1 MLPAVINNCP
11 SAEDDFLP
19 LSEYQAQT
27 PETFF
32 EGKPVLYFHDEN
44 IKAWVSEQ
52 QYEQLF
58 FFSKTTSDPS
68 ASSKPTP
75 PESHALGNEDKHLRE
90 ENNVEVFVSSRKLTL
105 FSRNSGSGVEIPYPA
120 ISLHAIKHF
129 KQLDNKPDRPED
141 DPFGFAGV
149 YMQLEFSDSGPDD
162 DESFEPIE
170 LTLIPYKAGG
180 GAHHNDDDPAI
191 IDPLNAERTNALF
204 NQVSA
209 CSNLNPD
216 PRHENEDGDD
226 DNDDDE
232 FNADHII
239 FEGSVDQGVAIDG
252 LPGVLQGSNS
262 GGLPPPMPGSS
273 GWITAENVNEYFDE
287 DGNWIGD
294 GGVSGELGDG
304 AGRVRGRDEV
314 EPDGTN
320 GHEEV
325 VKDGDTKRPRTE

>member
-1 MLPAVINNCP
+1 MLPAVINSRP

-44 IKAWVSEQ
+44 VKAWVSNE

-58 FFSKTTSDPS
+58 FFSKATADNS
-68 ASSKPTP
+68 ASLNPTP
-75 PESHALGNEDKHLRE
+75 PESHALGNEDKHTRE
-90 ENNVEVFVSSRKLTL
+90 EQNVEVFVSSRKLTL

-129 KQLDNKPDRPED
+129 KRLDKPND
-141 DPFGFAGV
+141 DPSGFAGV

-162 DESFEPIE
+162 DENFEPIE
-170 LTLIPYKAGG
+170 LTLIPYKA
-180 GAHHNDDDPAI
+180 ATNDDPPA

-204 NQVSA
+204 NQISA

-216 PRHENEDGDD
+216 PRNEDEDD
-226 DNDDDE
+226 DGNDE

-239 FEGSVDQGVAIDG
+239 FEGSVDQGVAIEG

-273 GWITAENVNEYFDE
+273 GWITADNVNEYFDE

-294 GGVSGELGDG
+294 EGVSGELGDG
-304 AGRVRGRDEV
+304 AGRVRGRDEA
-314 EPDGTN
+314 EQDGAN

-325 VKDGDTKRPRTE
+325 DDGDTKRPRTE

>member
-1 MLPAVINNCP
+1 MLPVVIKSRP
-11 SAEDDFLP
+11 SAENDFLP

-27 PETFF
+27 PATFF

-44 IKAWVSEQ
+44 IKAWVSSD

-58 FFSKTTSDPS
+58 FFSKITADNQT
-68 ASSKPTP
+68 ALNPTP
-75 PESHALGNEDKHLRE
+75 PESNALDSEDKHTRE
-90 ENNVEVFVSSRKLTL
+90 EKRVEVFVSSRKLTL
-105 FSRNSGSGVEIPYPA
+105 FSHNSGTGVEIPYPA
-120 ISLHAIKHF
+120 ITLHAIKNF
-129 KQLDNKPDRPED
+129 KRSD
-141 DPFGFAGV
+141 DDSFKFAGV
-149 YMQLEFSDSGPDD
+149 YMQLEFSDSSPDD

-170 LTLIPYKAGG
+170 LTLIPYKA
-180 GAHHNDDDPAI
+180 ASDDSA

-204 NQVSA
+204 NQISA

-216 PRHENEDGDD
+216 PRNEEEDD
-226 DNDDDE
+226 EDDE

-252 LPGVLQGSNS
+252 LPGVLQGNNS

-273 GWITAENVNEYFDE
+273 GWITADNVNEYFDE

-294 GGVSGELGDG
+294 DGVSGELGDG

-314 EPDGTN
+314 EQDGAN
-320 GHEEV
+320 GHEEME
-325 VKDGDTKRPRTE
+325 DADAKRPRTE

>member
-1 MLPAVINNCP
+1 MLPAVISSCP
-11 SAEDDFLP
+11 SAENDFLP

-32 EGKPVLYFHDEN
+32 EGQPVLYFHDEN
-44 IKAWVSEQ
+44 IKAWVSEE

-58 FFSKTTSDPS
+58 FFSKTNANNS
-68 ASSKPTP
+68 ASINPTP
-75 PESHALGNEDKHLRE
+75 PESHALGNEDKHTRE
-90 ENNVEVFVSSRKLTL
+90 EKNVEVFVSSRKLTL
-105 FSRNSGSGVEIPYPA
+105 FSRNSGNGVEIPYPA

-129 KQLDNKPDRPED
+129 KRLDKPDD
-141 DPFGFAGV
+141 DQSGFAGV

-170 LTLIPYKAGG
+170 LTLIPYKAVT
-180 GAHHNDDDPAI
+180 NDDPLA

-204 NQVSA
+204 NQISA

-216 PRHENEDGDD
+216 PRNGNEDEDGDD
-226 DNDDDE
+226 E
-232 FNADHII
+232 FDADHII
-239 FEGSVDQGVAIDG
+239 FEGSVDQGVAIEG

-273 GWITAENVNEYFDE
+273 GWITADNVNEYFDE

-294 GGVSGELGDG
+294 EGVSGELGDG

-314 EPDGTN
+314 EQDGTN

-325 VKDGDTKRPRTE
+325 EDGDVKRPRNE

>member
-1 MLPAVINNCP
+1 MLLPAVINSCP

-32 EGKPVLYFHDEN
+32 EGKPVLYFHDES
-44 IKAWVSEQ
+44 IKAWVSEE
-52 QYEQLF
+52 QYGQLF
-58 FFSKTTSDPS
+58 FFSKTTADPS
-68 ASSKPTP
+68 ASSQPTP
-75 PESHALGNEDKHLRE
+75 PESLALGNEDKHLRE
-90 ENNVEVFVSSRKLTL
+90 EKNIEVFVSSRKLTL
-105 FSRNSGSGVEIPYPA
+105 FSRDSGSGVEIPYPS

-129 KQLDNKPDRPED
+129 RRSNDKPDDDDDD
-141 DPFGFAGV
+141 DPSEFAGV
-149 YMQLEFSDSGPDD
+149 YMQLELSDSGPDD

-180 GAHHNDDDPAI
+180 AHGNNNDDAAT

-204 NQVSA
+204 NQISA

-216 PRHENEDGDD
+216 PRHENEDD
-226 DNDDDE
+226 DDDE
-232 FNADHII
+232 FDADHII
-239 FEGSVDQGVAIDG
+239 FEGSVDQGVAIEG

-262 GGLPPPMPGSS
+262 GGLPPPLPGSS

-325 VKDGDTKRPRTE
+325 VKDGDAKRPRTE

>member
-1 MLPAVINNCP
+1 MIPTVINSRP
-11 SAEDDFLP
+11 SAENDFLP

-44 IKAWVSEQ
+44 IKAWVSKD

-58 FFSKTTSDPS
+58 FFSKIHADNLT
-68 ASSKPTP
+68 ALNPTP
-75 PESHALGNEDKHLRE
+75 PESQALDSEDKHTRE
-90 ENNVEVFVSSRKLTL
+90 EKRVEVFVSSRKLTL
-105 FSRNSGSGVEIPYPA
+105 FSHNSGTGVEIPYPA
-120 ISLHAIKHF
+120 ITLHAIKNF
-129 KQLDNKPDRPED
+129 KRPDD
-141 DPFGFAGV
+141 GSFKLAGV
-149 YMQLEFSDSGPDD
+149 YMQLEFSDSSPDD

-170 LTLIPYKAGG
+170 LTLIPYKAISAPGP
-180 GAHHNDDDPAI
+180 DELT

-204 NQVSA
+204 NQISA

-216 PRHENEDGDD
+216 PRNEDDD
-226 DNDDDE
+226 EDEDDE

-239 FEGSVDQGVAIDG
+239 FESSVDQGVAIDG
-252 LPGVLQGSNS
+252 LPGVLQGNNS

-273 GWITAENVNEYFDE
+273 GWITADNVNEYFDE

-294 GGVSGELGDG
+294 NGVSGELGDG

-314 EPDGTN
+314 EQDGTN

-325 VKDGDTKRPRTE
+325 EDGEAKRPRTE

>member
-1 MLPAVINNCP
+1 MLPVIIKSRP
-11 SAEDDFLP
+11 SAENDFLP

-44 IKAWVSEQ
+44 VKAWVSHD
-52 QYEQLF
+52 QYEKLY
-58 FFSKTTSDPS
+58 FFSKITADNLT
-68 ASSKPTP
+68 ALNPTP
-75 PESHALGNEDKHLRE
+75 PESNALDSEDKHTRE
-90 ENNVEVFVSSRKLTL
+90 EKRVEVFVSSRKLTL
-105 FSRNSGSGVEIPYPA
+105 FSHNSGTGVEIPYPA
-120 ISLHAIKHF
+120 ITLHAIKNF
-129 KQLDNKPDRPED
+129 KRPAAD
-141 DPFGFAGV
+141 DDSFKFAGV
-149 YMQLEFSDSGPDD
+149 YMQLEFSDSNPDD

-170 LTLIPYKAGG
+170 LTIIPYKA
-180 GAHHNDDDPAI
+180 ASDESA

-204 NQVSA
+204 NQISA

-216 PRHENEDGDD
+216 PRNEEEDD
-226 DNDDDE
+226 EEDE

-252 LPGVLQGSNS
+252 LPGVLQGSSS

-273 GWITAENVNEYFDE
+273 GWITADNVNEYFDE

-294 GGVSGELGDG
+294 NGVSGELGDG

-314 EPDGTN
+314 EQDGAN
-320 GHEEV
+320 GHEEME
-325 VKDGDTKRPRTE
+325 DADAKRPRTE